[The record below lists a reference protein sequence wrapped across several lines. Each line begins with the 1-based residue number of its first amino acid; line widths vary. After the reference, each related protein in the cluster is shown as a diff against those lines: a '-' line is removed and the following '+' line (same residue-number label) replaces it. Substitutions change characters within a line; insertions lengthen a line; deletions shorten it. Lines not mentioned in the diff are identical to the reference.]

1 MSTAKIMSL
10 VLAEKTLTG
19 DKRLIMMSLCDSM
32 AVVSIDTAARWANLS
47 VEETS
52 AIIDEMVADG
62 WFAEI
67 DGALVQRQLWA
78 AVQDDQSPRRRAG
91 AEVRRS
97 KFKLPVEKRNAIFA
111 RDGFKCHYCGADGS
125 LTIDHKTPMSRGGLD
140 DAGNL
145 VACCKSCNSSKGV
158 KAYDEF
164 VAWRNA
170 MRERATHRGSGLDA

>member
-1 MSTAKIMSL
+1 MSTTQILSL
-10 VLAEKTLTG
+10 VMAEKTLTG
-19 DKRLIMMSLCDSM
+19 DRRLIMMSLCDSM
-32 AVVSIDTAARWANLS
+32 AVVSVDTAAKWTNLS
-47 VEETS
+47 IEETS

-62 WFAEI
+62 WFVEI

-111 RDGFKCHYCGADGS
+111 QSGFRCHYCGADGD
-125 LTIDHKTPMSRGGLD
+125 LTIDHKVPMSRGGSD
-140 DAGNL
+140 DGDNL
-145 VACCKSCNSSKGV
+145 VACCRSCNSSKGT

-164 VAWRNA
+164 IAWRKSMA
-170 MRERATHRGSGLDA
+170 QQGSGLDA